1 MKIGLIG
8 DAHLH
13 NFQQFEQAVRDGS
26 GGTYAGVNARAGRT
40 ARALEKALRVLREAG
55 CKFAVQLGDLFEKPD
70 PGVAVMAMATRAALH
85 ASMDLRCII
94 GNHDAYTTP
103 ATYDD
108 SAFAGFLSNS
118 SVGMAWG
125 DARLV
130 DGRLIQ
136 SFGSVA
142 DRKFHSEYRGQTS
155 FIHAGLYSEKE
166 PVPLMAGKHDL
177 CVERDLWG
185 VRLHRDHNDEP
196 HSIVAAGHWHHARH
210 FGARDGIQV
219 LQAGVLHPTGFGD
232 DGWESVGWV
241 YAFDDETGKL
251 DAFQVEGLRFINV
264 RETWQG
270 ILDLRMAFALGNLP
284 LAAVHAETVK
294 EATKMRDELY
304 ELFGKGKPYPEGARN
319 QEGLSDETC
328 VLRIHP
334 PDRPAEFT
342 QANLQSKEAYAKRAA
357 ARMPVVED
365 AERGRLTQRILAH
378 WKD

>member
-8 DAHLH
+8 DVHLH
-13 NFQQFEQAVRDGS
+13 NFQQFEAAVRLES
-26 GGTYAGVNARAGRT
+26 GTGYAGVNARAQRT

-55 CKFAVQLGDLFEKPD
+55 CKFVAQLGDLFEKPD
-70 PGVAVMAMATRAALH
+70 PGVAVMAMAIRAALH
-85 ASMDLRCII
+85 GGMDMHCII

-103 ATYDD
+103 AVYDD
-108 SAFAGFLSNS
+108 SAFAGFLSNARIQ
-118 SVGMAWG
+118 VAWSN
-125 DARLV
+125 ASLIS
-130 DGRLIQ
+130 GRLIQ

-142 DRKFHSEYRGQTS
+142 DRNFHSEYKGQTS

-185 VRLHRDHNDEP
+185 SYTRTGDEP

-210 FGARDGIQV
+210 FGARGGIQV

-251 DAFQVEGLRFINV
+251 DAFQIEGLRFINV

-270 ILDLRMAFALGNLP
+270 ILDLRMAFALGNTP
-284 LAAVHAETVK
+284 LVAVHAETVK
-294 EATKMRDELY
+294 EATRMRDELY
-304 ELFGKGKPYPEGARN
+304 ELFGKGEQADRPAHTR
-319 QEGLSDETC
+319 LSDETC

-342 QANLQSKEAYAKRAA
+342 QANLQSKEAYAQRAA
-357 ARMPVVED
+357 ARMPVIEA